1 MLMQEA
7 IMHNNSPYQRLLD
20 KNATPTEKE
29 ISVAIGARVSGLW
42 KQLREFLKENY
53 DFQPELQFLGLK
65 YGWCYKYRRK
75 GKTLC
80 VLFPETKA
88 FTVLVTLG
96 KKEIADVEGGF
107 PAFNKDTQ
115 KLFADARQYHDGK
128 WLYKRVLTKTD
139 LDDVKSLITTKKK
152 PSKPA

>member
-1 MLMQEA
+1 MSK
-7 IMHNNSPYQRLLD
+7 NNAWRRLLD
-20 KNATPTEKE
+20 EKTTPTEKK
-29 ISVAIGARVSGLW
+29 ISATIGPRVSRLW
-42 KQLREFLKENY
+42 KQLREFLKDSY
-53 DFQPELQFLGLK
+53 DFQPELQFLGRK

-88 FTVLVTLG
+88 FTVLITLG
-96 KKEIADVEGGF
+96 KKEIADFEGGF
-107 PAFNKDTQ
+107 SAFSKDTQ
-115 KLFADARQYHDGK
+115 KLFADTRVYHDGK

-139 LDDVKSLITTKKK
+139 LDDVKSLITIKKK